1 MFNSIKLRFVTI
13 YFVLVLVIMAIVGMF
28 IITKLEESQIED
40 ISEETIESV
49 GVMSQNFDIISK
61 SNWLLE
67 SDELQAALDEN
78 LFGLSDK
85 WYMIYDGNIPTIVAS
100 TVKSGDTIKGKNAM
114 GYPGIE
120 NVILEKAFKDNE
132 TDEKTVNVS
141 GEKYKELHIAYPVV
155 NKDGGIQGVIYV
167 VVSLENV
174 YDIVES
180 AKGILTNA
188 TVFALLITVV
198 LGFALASSITGPIS
212 DVTKQAEEM
221 AYGNFDLKVEVKSDD
236 EIGKLGSMF
245 NYLTDELNLT
255 IANMDLERA
264 KLDTI
269 FNYMAEGVIAVDSSG
284 RLIHANSIAKDL
296 LKLSDLDISI
306 GSEQDLSKLNIEGLN
321 YNSINTLEGVASIEL
336 DDRFYNIKYAPYL
349 EDDTHASGIILV
361 FQDITKEH
369 KLDDMRKEFVANV
382 SHELKTPITTIKTY
396 TETLLEGDV
405 DPQTGYEFLKII
417 NRESDRMSR
426 LVMDLLEL
434 SNIDY
439 KYTNWEYEN
448 INLNKL
454 IEQSVYSLELMRSEK
469 NQSLEMKAFRDD
481 IYVYGDRN
489 ALEKIFMNIISN
501 ALKYTGEKGNI
512 QIELMDFKNT
522 AQITVKD
529 NGVGIPYK
537 DQRRIFERFYR
548 VEKGRSRMAGGTG
561 LGLSISK
568 ELVEELGGTIRMKST
583 PNIGTEIVITLPKKG
598 NGAL

>member
-1 MFNSIKLRFVTI
+1 
-13 YFVLVLVIMAIVGMF
+13 MAIVGMF
-28 IITKLEESQIED
+28 IITKLEDSQIAD
-40 ISEETIESV
+40 IGDETIGSISI
-49 GVMSQNFDIISK
+49 MSQNFDVISRD
-61 SNWLLE
+61 NWLLK

-78 LFGLSDK
+78 SFGLGDQ
-85 WYMIYDGNIPTIVAS
+85 WYMIYDSNNPTIIAS
-100 TVKSGDTIKGKNAM
+100 TAKSVDAIKGKNAM
-114 GYPGIE
+114 AYPGIE
-120 NVILEKAFKDNE
+120 NTLIEESFKDGE
-132 TDEKTVNVS
+132 TRNKIVKVVGDD
-141 GEKYKELHIAYPVV
+141 YKELHIAYPVV
-155 NKDGGIQGVIYV
+155 SDNGKLQGLIYV
-167 VVSLENV
+167 VVNLENV
-174 YDIVES
+174 YDIIES

-306 GSEQDLSKLNIEGLN
+306 GSQQDLSKLNIEGLN
-321 YNSINTLEGVASIEL
+321 YNSINTLEGVTSIEL

-405 DPQTGYEFLKII
+405 DPETSYEFLKII
-417 NRESDRMSR
+417 NRESGRMSR

-439 KYTNWEYEN
+439 KYTNWEYEDIHLN
-448 INLNKL
+448 NL
-454 IEQSVYSLELMRSEK
+454 IAQCVHSLELMRSEK
-469 NQSLEMKAFRDD
+469 NQSLEMKAYRDD
-481 IYVYGDRN
+481 IYVHGDRN
-489 ALEKIFMNIISN
+489 ALEKIFINIISN
-501 ALKYTGEKGNI
+501 AIKYTGEMGNI
-512 QIELMDFKNT
+512 QIELTDFKNT

-583 PNIGTEIVITLPKKG
+583 PNIGTEIVITLPVKG
-598 NGAL
+598 NGVKI